1 MNLISYPAKPRFNS
15 RLPLLCQF
23 SLEKAYLWSL
33 IRDKLQLLANNK
45 SSQLNALDAAC
56 HSLITRGMFPSNINY
71 FGLDISVN
79 RLKLA
84 YKKKRV
90 DDILYLG
97 DLTLPLGLS
106 SCFDIVVSCNTLSHL
121 PSVHLLDALRNL
133 IISVKSGGHLIL
145 NIGLSRDFQSVTNLL
160 LDSFESV
167 ETVFV
172 GTKPTRE
179 LDSQKNFSPEHI
191 PSLISTHE
199 ESAPNNACLHY
210 QVLFHASNKNGSIDV
225 NPAPGKP
232 SKILRLNNIPTSNI
246 IKCESDSDLIS
257 YVHNSDSFDLIL
269 LSDHLFNSAAGHSIV
284 SSITSASSN
293 VFSITSENIPYA
305 PHQKILLLGFEMSWV
320 GDQAQT
326 RLTVNTIRRIPG
338 VSLNFILVQ
347 RRSGLHCRPSLILD
361 DL

>member
-1 MNLISYPAKPRFNS
+1 MNLISHTVKPRFNS
-15 RLPLLCQF
+15 NLPLLCQF

-33 IRDKLQLLANNK
+33 IRDKLQFLSDKK
-45 SSQLNALDAAC
+45 SSSLNALDAAC

-84 YKKKRV
+84 YKRKRA

-97 DLTLPLGLS
+97 DLTLPLGLR
-106 SCFDIVVSCNTLSHL
+106 SCFDVVVSCNTLSHL
-121 PSVHLLDALRNL
+121 PSVYLLDALKNL
-133 IISVKSGGHLIL
+133 IISVKSGGDLIAKTVV
-145 NIGLSRDFQSVTNLL
+145 SRLAHHYSP
-160 LDSFESV
+160 DSFESV

-172 GTKPTRE
+172 GTTPTRE
-179 LDSQKNFSPEHI
+179 LDSQKNFLPEHI

-199 ESAPNNACLHY
+199 ESAPNHACLHY
-210 QVLFHASNKNGSIDV
+210 QVLFHASNNNAPIDA
-225 NPAPGKP
+225 NTAPGTP

-257 YVHNSDSFDLIL
+257 YVHKSDSFDLIL
-269 LSDHLFNSAAGHSIV
+269 FSDHLFNSAAGHSIITN
-284 SSITSASSN
+284 ITSACSK
-293 VFSITSENIPYA
+293 VFSITSENIPFA

-338 VSLNFILVQ
+338 VSLNFTLQ
-347 RRSGLHCRPSLILD
+347 RRSGFYCRPSLILD